1 MKAALKTADGCF
13 SVEEVDDPTLGGA
26 DWVRARVRVAGICGT
41 DLRHWRKPEEELHC
55 CIMGHELAGEVVE
68 VGPEVT
74 RVRVG
79 DRVLIESVL
88 GCGHCDWCRVQQY
101 NRCPDLYPIRR
112 ASVSRAY
119 AEYVVGPQHKFYPLP
134 DHVGFDDAALLDTFA
149 VCLHAQHLSGL
160 TINAKVAI
168 IGAGP
173 IGLGQLM
180 LAKASGADVAIIDTV
195 AHSLEVARELG
206 ADRTIRSDEVDPV
219 EAVLSFTAGRG
230 ADVVFECAGGL
241 SMPETLPLA
250 TRLVRRG
257 GKLVIVGGFDA
268 GETSIALEWQRIQ
281 MSEITLIPSAS
292 FAFHDI
298 DPEQAEVLEL
308 LARGKL
314 RTQPLI
320 THRFPLERI
329 NEAFDVAQAK
339 EETGAIFVCLDV

>member
-13 SVEEVDDPTLGGA
+13 SVEEVDDPTLAAA

-41 DLRHWRKPEEELHC
+41 DLRHWRKPEAELHC

-68 VGPEVT
+68 VGPDVT

-101 NRCPDLYPIRR
+101 NRCPDLYPTRR

-119 AEYVVGPQHKFYPLP
+119 AEYVVGPQHKFYALP

-195 AHSLEVARELG
+195 AHSLGVARELG
-206 ADRTIRSDEVDPV
+206 ADRTIRSDEIDAV
-219 EAVLSFTAGRG
+219 EAVRNFTGGRG

-320 THRFPLERI
+320 THRFSLDRI

>member
-119 AEYVVGPQHKFYPLP
+119 AEYVVGPQHKFYQLP

-180 LAKASGADVAIIDTV
+180 LAKASGADVAITDTV
-195 AHSLEVARELG
+195 AHSLEVAAELG
-206 ADRTIRSDEVDPV
+206 ADRTIRSDQVDPV
-219 EAVLSFTAGRG
+219 AAVLSFTEGRG

-268 GETSIALEWQRIQ
+268 GETGIALEWQRIQ

-298 DPEQAEVLEL
+298 DPEQAMVLEL

-320 THRFPLERI
+320 THRFPLDRI